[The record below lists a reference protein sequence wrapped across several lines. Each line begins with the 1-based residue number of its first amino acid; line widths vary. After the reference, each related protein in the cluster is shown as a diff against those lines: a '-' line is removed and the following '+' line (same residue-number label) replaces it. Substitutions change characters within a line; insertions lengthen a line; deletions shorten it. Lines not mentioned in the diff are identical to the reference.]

1 MRVGDGDAGEPA
13 EPLHDLDGGGID
25 ERDAVPQN
33 IAFSRAQDERALAD
47 GKFRHR
53 PDPDQ
58 AGLVL
63 LIAIE
68 VPARERIEGGPLLA
82 AGRNELTLVLT
93 DRAGARRRIRRR
105 KLAAASL
112 ADEGGHHTTRHV
124 DPMRFVPQRAARRN
138 RPPSAL
144 RPGGSA
150 TCSVSAWN
158 ANGPADGS
166 CEPRTSATAKIVR
179 VTIGPIAARP

>member
-1 MRVGDGDAGEPA
+1 
-13 EPLHDLDGGGID
+13 
-25 ERDAVPQN
+25 
-33 IAFSRAQDERALAD
+33 
-47 GKFRHR
+47 
-53 PDPDQ
+53 
-58 AGLVL
+58 
-63 LIAIE
+63 
-68 VPARERIEGGPLLA
+68 
-82 AGRNELTLVLT
+82 
-93 DRAGARRRIRRR
+93 
-105 KLAAASL
+105 
-112 ADEGGHHTTRHV
+112 V

-179 VTIGPIAARP
+179 VPISRSRLDLDQRHLRHRAARRRAAFRAGRLAAGAAALGLGLGNLLRLRRDRAVQILETELLDAGFVLDRDDAHVAAALELAEQDLVGERLLDILLDEARHR

>member
-1 MRVGDGDAGEPA
+1 MAMPA
-13 EPLHDLDGGGID
+13 SPLLHDLDGGGID

-33 IAFSRAQDERALAD
+33 IAFGRAQEERALAD
-47 GKFRHR
+47 GKFRHG
-53 PDPDQ
+53 PDADQ
-58 AGLVL
+58 AALVL

-68 VPARERIEGGPLLA
+68 VTARERLEGGPLLA

-93 DRAGARRRIRRR
+93 DRAGAWRRIRRR
-105 KLAAASL
+105 KLAAASF